1 MKNIKLITL
10 SIVKGQINLIATIPQ
25 RSTVIHL
32 GAFLSINLNRNTART
47 IQLADMLM
55 FTMLRRPC
63 VI

>member
-32 GAFLSINLNRNTART
+32 GAFLSNRVCEEISVNSD
-47 IQLADMLM
+47 LL
-55 FTMLRRPC
+55 
-63 VI
+63 